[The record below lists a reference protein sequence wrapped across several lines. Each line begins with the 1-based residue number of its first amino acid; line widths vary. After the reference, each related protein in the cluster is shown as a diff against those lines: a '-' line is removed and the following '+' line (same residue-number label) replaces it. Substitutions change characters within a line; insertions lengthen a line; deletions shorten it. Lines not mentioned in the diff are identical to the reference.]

1 MTLALEALIDGD
13 WYIEQLE
20 NVVYSSDDSGTHEV
34 REKVKQ
40 TIKTLRLAIDA
51 QNMASEPV
59 VDFCRECLTYNGHHD
74 GCSHAIKAL
83 EEALAKQEQGEP
95 DKYVMDIECTKCGA
109 KQSGIL
115 TVNTTPQPAQKPLT
129 DEQIDEATQKWAG
142 HTMVSL
148 DRLIMCREYAR
159 AIEAAHGIKS

>member
-1 MTLALEALIDGD
+1 MSKEAMTLALEALIDGD

-95 DKYVMDIECTKCGA
+95 VAWVNLDDLYDLEAGEDGDVPYVVRGNEQPKNMPKSIP
-109 KQSGIL
+109 L
-115 TVNTTPQPAQKPLT
+115 YTTPQPAQKPLT
-129 DEQIDEATQKWAG
+129 DE
-142 HTMVSL
+142 S
-148 DRLIMCREYAR
+148 
-159 AIEAAHGIKS
+159 